1 MRRKEKLGD
10 KREGVGERDKGER
23 VAGRGGGINK
33 QDVNSCTQ
41 SPNSGSG

>member
-23 VAGRGGGINK
+23 ESVRQEGVEG
-33 QDVNSCTQ
+33 
-41 SPNSGSG
+41 